1 MATSII
7 QLAPFIPS
15 DTALAKSKLLDNA
28 LQLNIDSAKLA
39 GQLSPLSLATLER
52 YMMVINSYYSNLI
65 EGNATRPHEIRAAQR
80 GDYDGDPVKRDL
92 QLESTAHIAV
102 QQWISEQSLDLDTIF
117 STDFILEL
125 HRRFY
130 SLIPES
136 LWMIKDETGHEVDK
150 VKPGSWRTSGVKVG
164 RHIAPEPDELQEL
177 MLSFCN
183 TYHPKVFSSSTKL
196 LGIMAAH
203 HRFSWIHPFADGNG
217 RVGRLLTDAALKT
230 AGLDSYGVWC
240 LSRGLAKSSVR
251 YKGLLAAAD
260 EPRQGDYD
268 GRGSLTE
275 KGLLEFC
282 EYMVDTSLDQVTY
295 MSQLLDLS
303 DLRKRMDAYVQA
315 RNDFRVSGMTE
326 ALKPSAAR
334 VLHHAFVLGE
344 LKRAE
349 AVDLCGMP
357 ERSARRL
364 LSQLKTEGLLSET
377 SSRSPLRWEIPE
389 HAEAWYFP
397 NLAPFS

>member
-7 QLAPFIPS
+7 QLTPFIPS
-15 DTALAKSKLLDNA
+15 DTAVAKSKLLDNA
-28 LQLNIDSAKLA
+28 LQLTTESAKLA
-39 GQLSPLSLATLER
+39 GQLSPLSLETLAR

-80 GDYDGDPVKRDL
+80 GDYHGDPVKRDL
-92 QLESTAHIAV
+92 QLESAAHISV
-102 QQWISEQSLDLDTIF
+102 QQWVTEQSPSLDTIF
-117 STDFILEL
+117 STEFLLEL
-125 HRRFY
+125 HQRFY

-136 LWMIKDETGHEVDK
+136 LWAIQDEEGTAIDQVT
-150 VKPGSWRTSGVKVG
+150 PGSWRTSGVKVG
-164 RHIAPEPDELQEL
+164 RHIAPEPEALHEL
-177 MLSFCN
+177 MLNFCS
-183 TYHPKVFSSSTKL
+183 TYHPRNFSGSTKL
-196 LGIMAAH
+196 LGIMSAH

-217 RVGRLLTDAALKT
+217 RVGRLFTDAALKA
-230 AGLDSYGVWC
+230 AGLDSYGAWC
-240 LSRGLAKSSVR
+240 LSRGLAKSPTR
-251 YKGLLAAAD
+251 YKALLASAD
-260 EPRQGDYD
+260 APRRGDYD

-282 EYMVDTSLDQVTY
+282 EYMLNTSLDQVGY
-295 MSQLLDLS
+295 MSQLLNLS
-303 DLRKRMDAYVQA
+303 DLRQRIDAYIQA
-315 RNDFRVSGMTE
+315 RNDFRVIGMTE

-334 VLHHAFVLGE
+334 VLHHAFVMGE

-364 LSQLKTEGLLSET
+364 LGQLKTEGLLSET